1 MSSVLD
7 KFGRPLRDLRISVTD
22 RCNFRCP
29 YCMPREVFGENFPF
43 LPRSEVLTF
52 EEITRLAA
60 AMTGLGVRKIRL
72 TGGEPL
78 LRRDLSSLVTMLAD
92 IEGLEDIALTT
103 NGLLLESAAR
113 ALQAAGLH
121 RVTVSLD
128 ALDDALFRRLGGTD
142 RPVADVLRGIR
153 AAADAGL
160 PLKINCVVQHGVNE
174 TEVLPLASWC
184 RSEGYT
190 LRFIEYMDVGNHN
203 GWRHESVV
211 SAEVLR
217 SRLHEAFGLV
227 PLEPAWRGE
236 VARRYRYADG
246 GGEVGFI
253 SSITAPFCGD
263 CNRARLT
270 ADGKLVSCL
279 FAFGGTDLRALLRS
293 GGSDEQ
299 LSDCIRSLWQARED
313 RYSDLRVANQ
323 TLQPKVEM
331 SYVGG

>member
-1 MSSVLD
+1 
-7 KFGRPLRDLRISVTD
+7 
-22 RCNFRCP
+22 
-29 YCMPREVFGENFPF
+29 
-43 LPRSEVLTF
+43 
-52 EEITRLAA
+52 
-60 AMTGLGVRKIRL
+60 
-72 TGGEPL
+72 
-78 LRRDLSSLVTMLAD
+78 
-92 IEGLEDIALTT
+92 
-103 NGLLLESAAR
+103 
-113 ALQAAGLH
+113 
-121 RVTVSLD
+121 
-128 ALDDALFRRLGGTD
+128 
-142 RPVADVLRGIR
+142 
-153 AAADAGL
+153 
-160 PLKINCVVQHGVNE
+160 
-174 TEVLPLASWC
+174 
-184 RSEGYT
+184 
-190 LRFIEYMDVGNHN
+190 
-203 GWRHESVV
+203 
-211 SAEVLR
+211 
-217 SRLHEAFGLV
+217 LHEAFGLV